1 MNHPRHVSVLTV
13 ATVSAALQCGLA
25 VLFVLSLSFL
35 FALTGD
41 STAASSNPVLE
52 YGMTVVLVALVLCAI
67 FGFVS
72 GAFTAFLFNMF
83 VSPRNTQTLVP
94 EAGVLEDGVLLSR
107 AQSSAQ

>member
-1 MNHPRHVSVLTV
+1 MV

-25 VLFVLSLSFL
+25 VLFVLALSFL

-41 STAASSNPVLE
+41 SAVAPSNPILE

-72 GAFTAFLFNMF
+72 GAFTAFLFNM
-83 VSPRNTQTLVP
+83 VVHPRTAAKLVP
-94 EAGVLEDGVLLSR
+94 QQAVLSSDAMMENPRPIEA
-107 AQSSAQ
+107 

>member
-1 MNHPRHVSVLTV
+1 MRNPRPVSVIMV

-25 VLFVLSLSFL
+25 VLFILCLSFL
-35 FALTGD
+35 FALTGG
-41 STAASSNPVLE
+41 SAASPTNSLLE
-52 YGMTVVLVALVLCAI
+52 YGMTVVVVALALCAI

-83 VSPRNTQTLVP
+83 VNPRSSTSKLMQ
-94 EAGVLEDGVLLSR
+94 GRILLSR

>member
-1 MNHPRHVSVLTV
+1 MKHPRPVSVLMV

-41 STAASSNPVLE
+41 SSTAPTNPVLE

-83 VSPRNTQTLVP
+83 VSPRSTPKLVSQ
-94 EAGVLEDGVLLSR
+94 ETVLLSG
-107 AQSSAQ
+107 AQTSAQ